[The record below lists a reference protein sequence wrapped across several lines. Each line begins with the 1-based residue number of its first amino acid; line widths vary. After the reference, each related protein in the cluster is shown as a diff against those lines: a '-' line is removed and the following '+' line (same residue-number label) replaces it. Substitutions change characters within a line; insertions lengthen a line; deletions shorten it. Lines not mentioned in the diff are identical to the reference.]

1 MTLAQNNENERRHYE
16 QLQKEYQKLATEYK
30 DIESN
35 NPQSLLLSEKIN
47 EMIKKQKEIQE
58 LSLKLNQPYDQQLNK
73 KI

>member
-1 MTLAQNNENERRHYE
+1 MTLAQNNESERRHYE

-58 LSLKLNQPYDQQLNK
+58 LSLKLN
-73 KI
+73 